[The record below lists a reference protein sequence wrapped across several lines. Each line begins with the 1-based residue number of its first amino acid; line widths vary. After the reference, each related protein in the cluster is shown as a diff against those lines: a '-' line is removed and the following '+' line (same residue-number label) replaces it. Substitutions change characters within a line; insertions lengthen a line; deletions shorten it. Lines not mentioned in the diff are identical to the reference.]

1 MGTFVLLLLLFF
13 FAPDR
18 TALHVAVARDD
29 LEVAA
34 LLLANPGLSGLEAE
48 DLCDPDE

>member
-1 MGTFVLLLLLFF
+1 MGTFFVFWRSRH
-13 FAPDR
+13 R

-29 LEVAA
+29 LEFAA

>member
-1 MGTFVLLLLLFF
+1 MHAFIFS
-13 FAPDR
+13 R
-18 TALHVAVARDD
+18 TALHEAVVRED
-29 LEVAA
+29 LDVAA